1 MSATDPFTLN
11 KKQGVERMNQLKKE
25 PAVGKPVD
33 LPNDAAG
40 KSIILKPSTCW
51 TTTVAT
57 TVPPDEQ

>member
-1 MSATDPFTLN
+1 
-11 KKQGVERMNQLKKE
+11 MNQLEKE

-33 LPNDAAG
+33 TLNDTAG